1 MDRKLIIIVICL
13 SASLLAGGF
22 ALAWKNKDALLASLR
37 VGNASGRQWIDIKP
51 RTDPKDAIATPK
63 AKAVKKSGVKN
74 PATPQMSIVAS
85 NWTPSQKRGDRS
97 KADFL
102 ASTAKKP
109 APEVLWCPFPGAKA
123 KVPAVIINEVAWMGT
138 DKSHTD
144 EWIELKNLYRDEVDI
159 GGWQLQNKD
168 RGIKVVFKPGSVL
181 PAGGFYLLER
191 TDDTTIPAVVADA
204 IYTGNLAN
212 SNEAL
217 YLFDADC
224 GLQDSVAAQPSW
236 PAGDNAGKRTME
248 RTGDLLWRTSVKAG
262 GTPRQEN
269 SVY

>member
-74 PATPQMSIVAS
+74 PATPQ
-85 NWTPSQKRGDRS
+85 TK
-97 KADFL
+97 
-102 ASTAKKP
+102 TAKKP